1 MNRGCLVLSILCCAV
16 FPLSVQGQTG
26 QHDSSRTRSTRQ
38 QNAWLSGGVG
48 IGTAG
53 IAGPTGT
60 VSGWYSN
67 NSLLVGAHVVDVV
80 GWSGPEVHDTALL
93 VGLCDLRRHTLFLI
107 AAGPAKLG
115 GRGYRYE
122 NGVTTT
128 IPASEIG
135 AALHVEANVHIEV
148 IGIGVDFFAARSN
161 NRSLKGATLS
171 LQLGW
176 FGS

>member
-1 MNRGCLVLSILCCAV
+1 MNRAFLAISILCCAV
-16 FPLSVQGQTG
+16 LPLSARDQTD

-67 NSLLVGAHVVDVV
+67 NSLLVGAHVVDVI